1 MWLQVQGAVRAL
13 LTPYL
18 YRRLADAMEHVEL
31 LTVLT
36 SERTSPLVVW
46 TPAMRTQ
53 LRGMLSAHSDAQPVT
68 ADAIEALA
76 AFRYTEV
83 EHELVV
89 EEVYVR
95 LFVEVRSGG
104 SSAAEARMDVSTLHP
119 GRPHLNRSDVLAGC
133 VWVNAGVVLAGPGLQ

>member
-1 MWLQVQGAVRAL
+1 MCGVWLQVQGAVRAL

-18 YRRLADAMEHVEL
+18 YRRLAETTDHVEL

-36 SERTSPLVVW
+36 SERSSPLVVW

-53 LRGMLSAHSDAQPVT
+53 LRGLLVAHSDAQPVT
-68 ADAIEALA
+68 ADAIEALT
-76 AFRYTEV
+76 AFRYAEV

-104 SSAAEARMDVSTLHP
+104 YRRGGPAEWCERAAP
-119 GRPHLNRSDVLAGC
+119 YC
-133 VWVNAGVVLAGPGLQ
+133 

>member
-1 MWLQVQGAVRAL
+1 MAVGVLGFPDSARVRGVTWGQWLQVQGAVRAL

-18 YRRLADAMEHVEL
+18 YRRLADAADHVEL
-31 LTVLT
+31 LSVITA
-36 SERTSPLVVW
+36 ERSSPLVVW

-53 LRGMLSAHSDAQPVT
+53 LRGLLTAHREAQPVSAEAL
-68 ADAIEALA
+68 ADLA

-95 LFVEVRSGG
+95 LFVEVRRHMH
-104 SSAAEARMDVSTLHP
+104 ARP
-119 GRPHLNRSDVLAGC
+119 
-133 VWVNAGVVLAGPGLQ
+133 LQPTPPR